1 MTRPKG
7 RNKVTAQEGWLDYQE
22 LAISEKSLKLHFGFL
37 TEAQVDPLA
46 STSQAL

>member
-37 TEAQVDPLA
+37 TEAQVGPGLVW
-46 STSQAL
+46 Q